1 MIILIP
7 SILLA
12 AALITGTPYHASHPV
27 PEAAVASDAAKGE
40 EKQPEKDKNAAVPEK
55 PVVTRHKVVVENR
68 EIGYMVTTGHLPVMN
83 DAGESEAQIFFIA
96 YTADNPSPGIRRPLL
111 FIFNGGPG
119 AASVWLH
126 LGAVGP
132 RRVQMLPD
140 GRMPPPPYQLV
151 DNEFTWLDQADLV
164 FIDPVGTGYSRAVK
178 PELTKKFA
186 TVQGDIDSVGRF
198 IRLYLARYG
207 RWNSPLFLVGESYGA
222 FRAAGLSDYLFE
234 HGAALNGII
243 LISSVMN
250 MQAISFD
257 QGNDLPY
264 ELFLPSYTATA
275 WYHKKLSPDLQG
287 DLDKTLAT
295 VENWAATGYLTA
307 LGKGDTLS
315 PEERR
320 TVVEKLSA
328 FTGLDKSYIDN
339 RNLRID
345 NRSFVRDLLRDQR
358 QVVGF
363 MDSRFTAANL
373 DPAAPF
379 GFDPTVATIRAPY
392 TATFNDYVRRELGFK
407 SDLEYFTLGG
417 GIGRW
422 DWEAKN
428 GYADSSENLRNA
440 FAKNPY
446 MKLFVASGCFD
457 LATPH
462 FSTEYTINHLGLTP
476 ALRGNITTRRYRAGH
491 MMYLDRT
498 SLSQL
503 KKDVAAFIAGALVE
517 R

>member
-1 MIILIP
+1 MFL
-7 SILLA
+7 SMLLTAVLLA
-12 AALITGTPYHASHPV
+12 GTPHHP
-27 PEAAVASDAAKGE
+27 PQQAPAAATEKAKGDAKPA
-40 EKQPEKDKNAAVPEK
+40 EKEKSPAEPEK
-55 PVVTRHKVVVENR
+55 PVVTRHKVALEKG
-68 EIGYMVTTGHLPVMN
+68 EMAYTVTAGHLPVTN
-83 DAGESEAQIFFIA
+83 DAGETEAQMFFIA
-96 YTADNPSPGIRRPLL
+96 YTADNPPPGVRRPLL

-132 RRVQMLPD
+132 RRVRMLPD
-140 GRMPPPPYQLV
+140 GRMPPPPYRLV
-151 DNEFTWLDQADLV
+151 DNEYTWLDQADLV
-164 FIDPVGTGYSRAVK
+164 FIDPVGTGYSRAAK
-178 PELTKKFA
+178 PDLTKKFA

-198 IRLYLARYG
+198 IRLYLGRYG
-207 RWNSPLFLVGESYGA
+207 RWESPLFLVGESYGA
-222 FRAAGLSDYLFE
+222 FRAAGLADYLFE
-234 HGAALNGII
+234 HGVALNGVI

-250 MQAISFD
+250 MQTISFD
-257 QGNDLPY
+257 EGNDLPY
-264 ELFLPSYTATA
+264 ELYLPSYTATA
-275 WYHKKLSPDLQG
+275 WYHKKLAPELQA

-295 VENWAATGYLTA
+295 VENWASTEYLTA
-307 LGKGDTLS
+307 LGKGDRLP

-320 TVVEKLSA
+320 GVVDRLSA
-328 FTGLDKSYIDN
+328 FTGLDKAYIDN

-345 NRSFVRDLLRDQR
+345 GRSFVRDLLRQEGE
-358 QVVGF
+358 VIGT

-392 TATFNDYVRRELGFK
+392 TATFNDYVRQELGFK

-462 FSTEYTINHLGLTP
+462 FSTEYTIDHLGLTP
-476 ALRGNITTRRYRAGH
+476 ALRGNVTTRKYRAGH
-491 MMYLDRT
+491 MMYLDT
-498 SLSQL
+498 AALSQL
-503 KKDVAAFIAGALVE
+503 KKDVAAFIAGALTE